1 MKNNDTVE
9 GGSRAGAEAD
19 ELRTDSANPTALAI
33 LDAAQAMMQTVGY
46 NGLSFRDIAA
56 AVGIKSASVHYHYPT
71 KGALGAAV
79 VRRYT
84 DVLLAQFAALADR
97 GVSPRA
103 AIGAYVAAMKQ
114 TLERD
119 GRMCLA
125 GILAAEIAAVPPE
138 VRAEVSRFVDLNV
151 AWLADVI
158 GGLTGNDAAGA
169 PTRDHAIAIFAGLE
183 GAMMIARAADDL
195 SRFDAIVATMRR
207 TGLLPS

>member
-1 MKNNDTVE
+1 MNSDTVE
-9 GGSRAGAEAD
+9 GGSRAGAEPD

>member
-1 MKNNDTVE
+1 MTSDTVA
-9 GGSRAGAEAD
+9 GGSRAGAEPD
-19 ELRTDSANPTALAI
+19 GLRTDSVNPTALAI
-33 LDAAQAMMQTVGY
+33 LDAAQSMMQTVGY

-56 AVGIKSASVHYHYPT
+56 GVGIKSASVHYHYPT

-97 GVSPRA
+97 GVSPQA

-138 VRAEVSRFVDLNV
+138 VRAEVGRFVDLNV

-158 GGLTGNDAAGA
+158 GSLTEGDAAGA
-169 PTRDHAIAIFAGLE
+169 PTRDQAIAIFAGLE